1 MVRRTWAVEQKEN
14 SSQLIE
20 AKTKASRYRARRIR
34 VSASRVSASLPFNVI
49 TGHYFVITEVSESYT
64 GCKAY

>member
-34 VSASRVSASLPFNVI
+34 VSASLPFNVI